1 MQQSGENKLLR
12 NYHAGECTPEE
23 QAMIAHHIIYVHI
36 MPQNGLE
43 MQPDPDRL
51 RSGVVGPQ
59 IKSRTIIR
67 LARVAAASPAFA
79 ILTGVRASIFATDK
93 NPPAAYANNVDT
105 GSDRTLVYKVASKSN
120 TSGSNTITT
129 STTLK
134 GGKYKIVLAGGIRK
148 WPDAAS
154 SLTYSTAANVG
165 RGERNVNVVAE
176 AYFEVNKVKP
186 VVGRQKKIRKMPF
199 IVKTDKQELIV
210 LGTHVNINSYTDE
223 PGAKTSPLDGAI
235 CISAPHGK
243 KGGTI
248 LGPGDEGISDSSEI
262 KVNKVDINEVI
273 GWKNGEFFFSNESL
287 EVIMQNI
294 ARWYNVD
301 IKYADEALK
310 TKTFG
315 LAISRYSNISEVL
328 QVLEQTGE
336 VHFKVNGRQIIAMK

>member
-1 MQQSGENKLLR
+1 
-12 NYHAGECTPEE
+12 
-23 QAMIAHHIIYVHI
+23 
-36 MPQNGLE
+36 
-43 MQPDPDRL
+43 
-51 RSGVVGPQ
+51 
-59 IKSRTIIR
+59 
-67 LARVAAASPAFA
+67 
-79 ILTGVRASIFATDK
+79 
-93 NPPAAYANNVDT
+93 
-105 GSDRTLVYKVASKSN
+105 
-120 TSGSNTITT
+120 
-129 STTLK
+129 
-134 GGKYKIVLAGGIRK
+134 
-148 WPDAAS
+148 
-154 SLTYSTAANVG
+154 
-165 RGERNVNVVAE
+165 
-176 AYFEVNKVKP
+176 
-186 VVGRQKKIRKMPF
+186 MPF

-248 LGPGDEGISDSSEI
+248 LVPGDEGISDSSEI

-336 VHFKVNGRQIIAMK
+336 VHFKVKGRQIIAMK